1 MKKLLATERVEI
13 GAAITDGCKAIHGKS
28 SNEFIALI
36 DRQPP
41 KQKRVRV
48 KIVGLDTI
56 RDDLESVTP
65 VSRPIWNRRL
75 PYSPYLAK
83 TDFES
88 LILIRKC
95 QSKFA

>member
-1 MKKLLATERVEI
+1 MKKLLAKERVEI

-56 RDDLESVTP
+56 RDDLESLGYASIATNMEP
-65 VSRPIWNRRL
+65 TASLFTLSRQNGFWIFNF
-75 PYSPYLAK
+75 
-83 TDFES
+83 D
-88 LILIRKC
+88 
-95 QSKFA
+95 

>member
-1 MKKLLATERVEI
+1 MKELLAARRVEI

-56 RDDLESVTP
+56 RDDLESLGYTSTATNMELPTVP
-65 VSRPIWNRRL
+65 LFASSRQNGFWILN
-75 PYSPYLAK
+75 
-83 TDFES
+83 FE
-88 LILIRKC
+88 
-95 QSKFA
+95 

>member
-1 MKKLLATERVEI
+1 MKKLLATGRIEI

-48 KIVGLDTI
+48 KTVGLDTRFAI
-56 RDDLESVTP
+56 TWNLS
-65 VSRPIWNRRL
+65 VSR
-75 PYSPYLAK
+75 
-83 TDFES
+83 
-88 LILIRKC
+88 LI
-95 QSKFA
+95 

>member
-1 MKKLLATERVEI
+1 MKKLLATGRIEI

-48 KIVGLDTI
+48 KTVGLDTI
-56 RDDLESVTP
+56 RDHLEPLGIATNN
-65 VSRPIWNRRL
+65 IE
-75 PYSPYLAK
+75 SPTIPLFTK
-83 TDFES
+83 IDFES
-88 LILIRKC
+88 LILSRKFR
-95 QSKFA
+95 SKFT